1 MSGLHIIPLF
11 DRIDRDQIYMP
22 VQRFYQLCQF
32 LRITSGI
39 IDASHKAVFK
49 SYPSSGLLIIVPARI
64 QNFGQ
69 RIFIRHGHQ

>member
-39 IDASHKAVFK
+39 IDASHKAVFAK
-49 SYPSSGLLIIVPARI
+49 
-64 QNFGQ
+64 
-69 RIFIRHGHQ
+69 